1 MLKSHMGQDVQKTRA
16 NHGDEYDIDITWSY
30 CWGVNSSAL
39 PILSEPNAWES
50 IDVFNQST
58 SFENDLAKAA
68 REGKINVRQA
78 DTKLVLKF
86 QDDQHCRRVFTKM
99 LLDAY
104 QGERPLTSVAC
115 NNNKSSIVEEDGGD
129 LHSVL
134 IKVFQTDTT
143 KYKEWKMLGKDIK
156 LALAAYNDDK
166 GGHTCVQNVK
176 GAELQ
181 AALENIGA
189 RLSAKVYITE
199 DDGKKLQG
207 RGYGCVRLSCD
218 FKEMMLA
225 GNQIEAKGYLY
236 WEE

>member
-1 MLKSHMGQDVQKTRA
+1 
-16 NHGDEYDIDITWSY
+16 
-30 CWGVNSSAL
+30 
-39 PILSEPNAWES
+39 
-50 IDVFNQST
+50 
-58 SFENDLAKAA
+58 
-68 REGKINVRQA
+68 
-78 DTKLVLKF
+78 
-86 QDDQHCRRVFTKM
+86 
-99 LLDAY
+99 
-104 QGERPLTSVAC
+104 
-115 NNNKSSIVEEDGGD
+115 
-129 LHSVL
+129 VL

-156 LALAAYNDDK
+156 LALSAYNDDK

-207 RGYGCVRLSCD
+207 RGYSCVRLSCD

>member
-1 MLKSHMGQDVQKTRA
+1 MVYQLQGYSLKPVRHLFVQLQSFMSFRTQKLQCFRQ
-16 NHGDEYDIDITWSY
+16 GK
-30 CWGVNSSAL
+30 
-39 PILSEPNAWES
+39 P

-156 LALAAYNDDK
+156 LALSAYNDDK

-207 RGYGCVRLSCD
+207 PGLRLRPV
-218 FKEMMLA
+218 EL
-225 GNQIEAKGYLY
+225 
-236 WEE
+236 